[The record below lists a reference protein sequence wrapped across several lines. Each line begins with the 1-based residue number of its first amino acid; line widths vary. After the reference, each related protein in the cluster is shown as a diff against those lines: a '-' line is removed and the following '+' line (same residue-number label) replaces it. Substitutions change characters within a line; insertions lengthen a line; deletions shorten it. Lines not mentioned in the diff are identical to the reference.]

1 VGPSSQETQQVDV
14 LIGGAGF
21 AGLALAI
28 ALRQGLG
35 PSFSVAVADPALAR
49 DPEKWEPVFGKDH
62 AQNKSLERDD
72 DSKKNHPAL
81 GRAAGDARASAIVA
95 AARRLFETIGVWQA
109 IEAQPILDMVVT
121 DSRLQDVARPTFL
134 TFDGDVEPDEPF
146 AHMIEN
152 GPLLAAL
159 VAKAEEAGVMLRPA
173 AVADFFPS
181 SSPPPERG
189 PREARRVGVDDSAE
203 EDPHPDPPP
212 SRGREDS
219 RTGPSHRLDVR
230 LSSGA
235 TFAARLLVGA
245 DGAHSAIRE
254 HAGIA
259 SHGWSYGQS
268 AIVATVA
275 HERDHH
281 GRAEEHFLPAGPFAI
296 LPLKDDA
303 KVGHRSS
310 IVWTEETQ
318 AATRI
323 AALPDDD
330 FHTELER
337 RFGLHLGEI
346 AAVGPRR
353 VHPLGLSIARAF
365 IADRLALVGDA
376 AHVIHPIAG
385 QGLNM
390 GLKDVAALAEV
401 IVDAVR
407 LGLDPGS
414 LAVLERY
421 QRWRRFDTVAMGMT
435 TDGLNRLF
443 SNRSDVLRL
452 VRDIG
457 LGLVDRVPALK
468 HFFIREAAG
477 LVGEVPKLLRGEA
490 L

>member
-1 VGPSSQETQQVDV
+1 MAPSSAAAARDDNAIVAIVGLEAVVASRAAQPIDV

-35 PSFSVAVADPALAR
+35 AAFSVVVADPALAR
-49 DPEKWEPVFGKDH
+49 
-62 AQNKSLERDD
+62 
-72 DSKKNHPAL
+72 
-81 GRAAGDARASAIVA
+81 AAGDPRASAIVA

-109 IEAQPILDMVVT
+109 VKVQPILDMVVT
-121 DSRLQDVARPTFL
+121 DSRLEDAVRPAFL
-134 TFDGDVEPDEPF
+134 TFDGDVGEPSQVYAGGVDVGAREPF

-159 VAKAEEAGVMLRPA
+159 VAKANAEGVALREA
-173 AVADFFPS
+173 AVADF
-181 SSPPPERG
+181 ER
-189 PREARRVGVDDSAE
+189 ARD
-203 EDPHPDPPP
+203 
-212 SRGREDS
+212 
-219 RTGPSHRLDVR
+219 RLEIS
-230 LSSGA
+230 LSDG
-235 TFAARLLVGA
+235 TVFAARLLVAA
-245 DGAHSAIRE
+245 DGAHSTIRE
-254 HAGIA
+254 RAGIA

-268 AIVATVA
+268 AIVTTVA

-296 LPLKDDA
+296 LPLADDPA
-303 KVGHRSS
+303 VGHRSS
-310 IVWTEETQ
+310 IVWTETAQE
-318 AATRI
+318 AARI
-323 AALPDDD
+323 VALPDPD
-330 FHTELER
+330 FHAELER
-337 RFGLHLGEI
+337 RFGLHLGDI

-353 VHPLGLSIARAF
+353 VHPLGLSVARTF
-365 IADRLALVGDA
+365 IADRLALAGDA

-421 QRWRRFDTVAMGMT
+421 QRWRRFDTVAMGIA

-443 SNRSDVLRL
+443 SNRSDALRL
-452 VRDIG
+452 ARDIG
-457 LGLVDRVPALK
+457 LGVVDRLPALK

-477 LVGEVPKLLRGEA
+477 LVGEVPKLLRGES